1 MLVLAKIINNSLIF
15 AGREL
20 GNLGVIEKVD
30 RPFLPKIR
38 LYESEIPSKSGGLFK
53 DSLFDSL
60 TINISIRLFND
71 ITRNID
77 DIIFDLM
84 QYVYSKE
91 IKPLNYKNRR
101 TWYDAILVDINSYGK
116 YRNDYAYMELVFKV
130 FNPLARSKD
139 RYKISSFTDKVLD
152 MESICPSRGVF
163 TFTGSSNR
171 ITNVSTGEF
180 IEIMDGASGN
190 FTIDC
195 EKEIILINGSKVMNR
210 LSLYSDF
217 FDIRNG
223 DRIKATYPISLSY
236 YERYL
241 YDR

>member
-1 MLVLAKIINNSLIF
+1 MARIINNSLIF
-15 AGREL
+15 GDYEF

-38 LYESEIPSKSGGLFK
+38 LYEKEIPSKSGGLFK

-60 TINISIRLFND
+60 TISVSIRLFND

-84 QYVYSKE
+84 ELVYSKE
-91 IKPLNYKNRR
+91 LRALNYKNRR
-101 TWYDAILVDINSYGK
+101 TWYDAILVDVNSYGK
-116 YRNDYAYMELVFKV
+116 YRNKYAYMELVFKV

-139 RYKISSFTDKVLD
+139 RYKISNFTDKVLD
-152 MESICPSRGVF
+152 MESICPSRGIF
-163 TFTGSSNR
+163 TFLGSFNT

-180 IEIMDGASGN
+180 IEILDGAIGT

-195 EKEIILINGSKVMNR
+195 EKEIVLLNGSKVMNR

-217 FDIRNG
+217 FDIKNG
-223 DRIKATYPISLSY
+223 DRIRARYPISLSY